1 MGKAVMR
8 EKQLNK
14 SITLPSLRIHINC
27 RLLQGMLALMLT
39 AGDRRGGKFCQER
52 FSQHVSMPGSYHSCR
67 QLDKGLVQHATLLP
81 QVTHISSSEAQ
92 QIPFQL
98 FCLFLQAILTRPALA
113 HKHFQPPESFSKS
126 QVAWE
131 VFMQVTADTN
141 QAKCMAGWKNL
152 ERH

>member
-1 MGKAVMR
+1 MR
-8 EKQLNK
+8 DKLLRK

-39 AGDRRGGKFCQER
+39 AGDKRGGKFCQEW
-52 FSQHVSMPGSYHSCR
+52 FSQHVSMPGSYHSCK
-67 QLDKGLVQHATLLP
+67 QLDKDLVQHITLPP

-98 FCLFLQAILTRPALA
+98 FCLFLQAMLTWSALA
-113 HKHFQPPESFSKS
+113 HKHSQTPESFSKS
-126 QVAWE
+126 QEAWE

-141 QAKCMAGWKNL
+141 QDRCMAGWKN
-152 ERH
+152 